1 LSLGWARDR
10 RPSLNIYGHAS
21 NLLAGLGDHA
31 NCAVLIGLSVL
42 GKFTCDDSSLR
53 FSLSQGG
60 KPLPL
65 RVVNREVLASDW
77 KEIKYAIPVKASPGH
92 KADGHR

>member
-1 LSLGWARDR
+1 
-10 RPSLNIYGHAS
+10 
-21 NLLAGLGDHA
+21 
-31 NCAVLIGLSVL
+31 L
-42 GKFTCDDSSLR
+42 GKFTCDDSSVC

-77 KEIKYAIPVKASPGH
+77 KEIKYAIPVKASPGTKQMAAVRFPDLQGIVTRSLARRPEA
-92 KADGHR
+92 KAALTPGRLSWPQVK